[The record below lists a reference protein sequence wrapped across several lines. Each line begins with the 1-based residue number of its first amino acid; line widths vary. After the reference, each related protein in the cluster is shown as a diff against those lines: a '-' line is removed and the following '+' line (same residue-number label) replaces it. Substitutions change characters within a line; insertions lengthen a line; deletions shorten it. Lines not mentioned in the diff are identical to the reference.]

1 MAVTAQQGQSRDAE
15 ALQMHLVADA
25 VAGLGAEDAVLLGHA
40 LDVLMVIRV
49 FKAGLQGVVVNIGY
63 ALHGSDPADAH
74 GLKLQVSHGSRGV
87 LRQGLVNPDGDLFA
101 CRGFS
106 TDKMGVQNLLS

>member
-1 MAVTAQQGQSRDAE
+1 MAVAAQQGQSRYAE
-15 ALQMHLVADA
+15 ALQVHLVADA
-25 VAGLGAEDAVLLGHA
+25 VAGLGAEDAVLLRHA
-40 LDVLMVIRV
+40 LDVLVVIRV

-63 ALHGSDPADAH
+63 ALHGSDPADTH
-74 GLKLQVSHGSRGV
+74 SLKLQVSHGSRGV

-106 TDKMGVQNLLS
+106 ADQVGIQNLLS